1 MTDVQVA
8 VIGGGLSGLL
18 TALALEERGIGEVAV
33 LEAGP
38 AAGGV
43 ARTLRSRGF
52 ALEPGVGS
60 FPWPHSALTP
70 LLERAE
76 VKVEPA
82 HAHGR
87 FVSLDGKLHDV
98 TRPLRA
104 LRLVPWS
111 ARLRMAAEPLVRWRP
126 RDEDPSLE
134 TFLGGR
140 LGKTAGRVVAQLM
153 AAGVFA
159 GDPAKL
165 STRSAFPMLTGLVEA
180 HGSLAAGMWARRRS
194 LDSKKPRTHLPAG
207 GVDQL
212 ADTIASHLGPRLR
225 LGTRVT
231 RLERTANAYRV
242 GAITAAMVVVT
253 VGGEAA
259 ASLVGGAL
267 GADLGKTVTAPV
279 LVAGFAAPAAAAP
292 LPQGFGALCLG
303 ASPVV
308 GILFESS
315 YAPERA
321 PDGQTFVKVIAG
333 GARHTEVAGWDRAR
347 VESDLGG
354 ETAGLLSWAGAPRLE
369 LIANRSIP
377 QYPPGHRRWLAG
389 LEGQLAG
396 SGIHLA
402 GWSYRGPGLTQLA
415 IDARRVAE
423 AIAAGANLG

>member
-18 TALALEERGIGEVAV
+18 TALALEARGIGEVAV
-33 LEAGP
+33 FEAGS

-43 ARTLRSRGF
+43 ARTLRSHGF

-70 LLERAE
+70 LLERAG
-76 VKVEPA
+76 VQVEPA
-82 HAHGR
+82 HAHRR
-87 FVSLDGKLHDV
+87 FVSIDGKLHDV

-111 ARLRMAAEPLVRWRP
+111 ARLRVAAEPIARWRP

-134 TFLGGR
+134 TFLGRR
-140 LGKTAGRVVAQLM
+140 LGRTAGRVVAQLM

-165 STRSAFPMLTGLVEA
+165 STRSAFPMLTALVEA

-194 LDSKKPRTHLPAG
+194 SPSAKPRTHLPAG
-207 GVDQL
+207 GIDQL

-231 RLERTANAYRV
+231 RLERAGNAYRV
-242 GAITAAMVVVT
+242 GAITAATVVLT

-259 ASLVGGAL
+259 APLVGGAV
-267 GADLGKTVTAPV
+267 GAELGKSVTAPV
-279 LVAGFAAPAAAAP
+279 VVAGFSAPAAAAP

-303 ASPVV
+303 APVV

-315 YAPERA
+315 YAPRRA
-321 PDGQTFVKVIAG
+321 PAGDTFVKVIAG
-333 GARHTEVAGWDRAR
+333 GATHPEVAGWDRAR
-347 VESDLGG
+347 VESVLGR
-354 ETAGLLSWAGAPRLE
+354 EVAGLLSWAGAPRLE
-369 LIANRSIP
+369 LMANRSIP
-377 QYPPGHRRWLAG
+377 QYPPGHSRWLAG